1 MKKIATFIGSAALL
15 AAAVIPA
22 IAASNECT
30 NGTTGPF
37 SNNTCTIRNTDNVTV
52 NNVNDAQ
59 IVNDIESKSNTG
71 HNSTSYN
78 TLGGIIL
85 TGDATNNTTVSSV
98 ANINTTNI
106 TSALAGISNIGSNN
120 ITGPYSDNQIWL
132 DNEHRADVLNSNT
145 ASVYNDVEA
154 KSNTGFNDAD
164 YNTGPAS
171 VTAGDAWLGLGVNT
185 HANDNMTV
193 IGGGYSGGIVNLAE
207 NLTTGP
213 FSTQNVTIYNRARAR
228 VNNVNDMQVV
238 NDVDAKSNSGFS
250 SASYNTLGG
259 DVTSGDSAA
268 GVLVD
273 TEGNINTTRIALA
286 MGGFGNTG
294 TQAITGPYA
303 YDATYIEN
311 VRDIVVDNWN
321 NKCRSHNAD
330 RLEENPF
337 EDERED
343 EDECEPENLG
353 VLNDVEVK
361 SNTGKN
367 DGDYNTGGGSVTAGF
382 AELWQQVLTHLNDTL
397 TEIH

>member
-30 NGTTGPF
+30 NGTTGPY
-37 SNNTCTIRNTDNVTV
+37 SNNTRTIRNTDNVTV

-154 KSNTGFNDAD
+154 
-164 YNTGPAS
+164 
-171 VTAGDAWLGLGVNT
+171 

-213 FSTQNVTIYNRARAR
+213 FSTNNVTIYNKARAR

-250 SASYNTLGG
+250 SDSYNTLGG

-311 VRDIVVDNWN
+311 VRDILVDNWN

-382 AELWQQVLTHLNDTL
+382 AELW
-397 TEIH
+397 